1 MTFAITLSK
10 LKEFMIPEQ
19 LVGETAETPE
29 TLFFFLKKDL
39 KISQEIKRKMK
50 IVVISKGAFK
60 NTLYWL
66 TLCSH
71 TIQGWIEQRTP

>member
-29 TLFFFLKKDL
+29 TLFFLKKDL

-50 IVVISKGAFK
+50 IVVIFK
-60 NTLYWL
+60 RGFQEHVILVDTMLSYNSRLD
-66 TLCSH
+66 
-71 TIQGWIEQRTP
+71 

>member
-10 LKEFMIPEQ
+10 LKDFMIPEQ

-29 TLFFFLKKDL
+29 TLFFLKKDL

-50 IVVISKGAFK
+50 IVVIFK
-60 NTLYWL
+60 RGFQEHVILVDTMLSYNSRLD
-66 TLCSH
+66 
-71 TIQGWIEQRTP
+71 

>member
-29 TLFFFLKKDL
+29 TLFFLKKDL

-50 IVVISKGAFK
+50 IVVIFIRGFQEHVILVDTMLSY
-60 NTLYWL
+60 NSRLD
-66 TLCSH
+66 
-71 TIQGWIEQRTP
+71 

>member
-29 TLFFFLKKDL
+29 TLFF
-39 KISQEIKRKMK
+39 
-50 IVVISKGAFK
+50 
-60 NTLYWL
+60 
-66 TLCSH
+66 
-71 TIQGWIEQRTP
+71 